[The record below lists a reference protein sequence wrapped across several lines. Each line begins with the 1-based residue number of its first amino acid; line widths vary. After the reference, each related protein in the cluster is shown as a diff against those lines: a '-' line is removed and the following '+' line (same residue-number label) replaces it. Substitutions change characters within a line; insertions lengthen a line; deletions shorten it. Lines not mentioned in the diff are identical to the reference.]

1 MNKIM
6 KAGAGAAAVAAVAA
20 GALLV
25 SAQWGW
31 GPDRATYTMQNP
43 ADHVT
48 FNSITD
54 NDMLNGYTMNGDERY
69 FVEASPFTGNASDLY
84 WSDETVVEDGKEY
97 VVHMYVHNDA
107 ASNLNLV
114 AENVH
119 ASVLLPTEA
128 ASSIEVAGMISSSN
142 ATPNEVWD
150 STTFKSA
157 DNREFTL
164 KYSGGAKFT
173 NCDEATRD
181 PDSKACN
188 NARTFD
194 LNWDELKTE
203 NGAALGYNEMNG
215 QIPGC
220 IAYAGWVSFHV
231 KAEFTSEPDYT
242 IEKEA
247 KIKGSDSDW
256 AETVEGAKDG
266 DVIAYRLHFTNTGNT
281 PLYDVVLRDIFAKSE
296 DAMDYDVNSVVLR
309 TSDGTKT
316 FSAEEAAG
324 LFNENGLY
332 IGDYAA
338 GADAYV
344 VFEATV
350 KEGVDDECYTTEA
363 ENKVQASA
371 STTDDGENRLE
382 TKEDIAVVRIE
393 GKVCSEGYELDKMVR
408 LENDTEWSETVKA
421 KAGEKVYY
429 RIRFH
434 NTGDKDLENVIVSD
448 DMPDHMT
455 NISEVKYGLATAD
468 DADLKVGD
476 GFFGDGLNLGT
487 VKKGE
492 TYAVYFHATVDEAL
506 AGECEDKELENVV
519 TGKYGDD
526 DSTIKTDIATVEVDG
541 QVCTEDTP
549 GFTIDKMVQIEGSD
563 KWSENVTIKA
573 NETVRYRIQFKNT
586 GNVTL
591 PNVVI
596 TDVIPEGINYDKE
609 KGVIVYDKNNTEGKT
624 VGDDLINGGLKLG
637 DVEAGSTVTIYFYAT
652 ADESFADDCETSK
665 RTNVAKGKYN
675 DDDSTSKEDTAD
687 VTITGMVCDVPEYPN
702 TGAESNLGAIV
713 ATAML
718 AAAAAGYISSRK
730 K

>member
-6 KAGAGAAAVAAVAA
+6 KAGAGAAAIAAVAA
-20 GALLV
+20 GALMV

-31 GPDRATYTMQNP
+31 GPNDRATYTMQNP

-54 NDMLNGYTMNGDERY
+54 NDMLYGYTMNGDERY
-69 FVEASPFTGNASDLY
+69 FVEASPYTGNAADLR
-84 WSDETVVEDGKEY
+84 WSDETIVENGKEY

-114 AENVH
+114 AENVR

-150 STTFKSA
+150 STVFKSA
-157 DNREFTL
+157 DGREFTL
-164 KYSGGAKFT
+164 EYSGGAKFT
-173 NCDEATRD
+173 NCDGATRD
-181 PDSKACN
+181 PESKACN
-188 NARTFD
+188 GSRSFD

-203 NGAALGYNEMNG
+203 NGAALGYDEMNG

-220 IAYAGWVSFHV
+220 IAYAGWLSFHV
-231 KAEFTSEPDYT
+231 KANFNEEPDYT
-242 IEKEA
+242 IEKLA

-266 DVIAYRLHFTNTGNT
+266 DVIAYSLHFTNTGNT
-281 PLYDVVLRDIFAKSE
+281 TLYDAVLRDAFPVKT
-296 DAMDYDVNSVVLR
+296 MNYDLNSVVLR
-309 TSDGTKT
+309 NANGVKEFT
-316 FSAEEAAG
+316 AEEAAG
-324 LFNENGLY
+324 LFNEKGLY

-344 VFEATV
+344 IFEATV

-382 TKEDIAVVRIE
+382 TKEDIAIVRIE
-393 GKVCSEGYELDKMVR
+393 GKVCTEGYELDKMVR

-429 RIRFH
+429 RIRFF
-434 NTGDKDLENVIVSD
+434 NTGEKDLENVMVSD
-448 DMPDHMT
+448 NMPEHMT
-455 NISEVKYGLATAD
+455 NISEVKYGLVTAD

-487 VKKGE
+487 VKAGE

-506 AGECEDKELENVV
+506 AGECEDKELKNVV
-519 TGKYGDD
+519 TGKYGND
-526 DSTIKTDIATVEVDG
+526 DSTVKTDIATVEVDG

-549 GFTIDKMVQIEGSD
+549 GFTIDKMVQVKGSD

-596 TDVIPEGINYDKE
+596 TDVVPADINYVA
-609 KGVIVYDKNNTEGKT
+609 GSTVVYDKNNTEGKS
-624 VGDDLINGGLKLG
+624 VNDDLVNGGLKIG

-652 ADESFADDCETSK
+652 ADESFADDCEASK

-687 VTITGMVCDVPEYPN
+687 VTITGMVCDAPEYPS

-713 ATAML
+713 ATAMF